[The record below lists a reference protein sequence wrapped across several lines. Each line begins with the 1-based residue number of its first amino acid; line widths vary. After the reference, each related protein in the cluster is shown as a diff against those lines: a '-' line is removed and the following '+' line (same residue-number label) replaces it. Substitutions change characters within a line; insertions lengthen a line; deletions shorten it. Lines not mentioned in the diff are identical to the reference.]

1 MKIILYKFIENNK
14 VNIDLTVNKNQDDT
28 MYAEYKRITLSAKMG
43 KGSQNFFMGYYFT
56 KQKGKF
62 AVYCQKQEQWTST

>member
-28 MYAEYKRITLSAKMG
+28 HPRKSLSCPEIEP
-43 KGSQNFFMGYYFT
+43 QNYE
-56 KQKGKF
+56 KKD
-62 AVYCQKQEQWTST
+62 VYQ

>member
-28 MYAEYKRITLSAKMG
+28 YRLHPLHKKIIYNATCPA
-43 KGSQNFFMGYYFT
+43 
-56 KQKGKF
+56 
-62 AVYCQKQEQWTST
+62 

>member
-1 MKIILYKFIENNK
+1 
-14 VNIDLTVNKNQDDT
+14 